1 MPRVQD
7 TIHVYN
13 TITFE
18 TLHVLK
24 GHQGQVTCV
33 SWSLDDLKLA
43 SCADNGSLYEWNVA
57 TGENM
62 INTRSVQTM
71 ETRNY
76 RKLQKWWPAV
86 HFWGCRFLVKPYLHT
101 RHVFY
106 LL

>member
-62 INTRSVQTM
+62 INTHSVQT
-71 ETRNY
+71 RNSVTATLHNEHGGKKY
-76 RKLQKWWPAV
+76 VFRIQK
-86 HFWGCRFLVKPYLHT
+86 YL
-101 RHVFY
+101 
-106 LL
+106 

>member
-62 INTRSVQTM
+62 INTSGSAQL
-71 ETRNY
+71 EPPDLCLN
-76 RKLQKWWPAV
+76 
-86 HFWGCRFLVKPYLHT
+86 
-101 RHVFY
+101 
-106 LL
+106 

>member
-1 MPRVQD
+1 MQD

-57 TGENM
+57 TGDNM
-62 INTRSVQTM
+62 INTRSTQ
-71 ETRNY
+71 TRNSVTDALHCEHLNKGMVLKQFVLQSTVF
-76 RKLQKWWPAV
+76 KL
-86 HFWGCRFLVKPYLHT
+86 
-101 RHVFY
+101 
-106 LL
+106 